1 MSLVFNVR
9 GVQRGVKAQLRGEE
23 WREGEKGCGCEEGK
37 WKWKGETQPDATD
50 RILHS
55 HCGLCTHPN
64 RALFTNQLIN
74 NFRIHLSVS
83 EDKLKCSY
91 DDPWVYTRQSLS

>member
-1 MSLVFNVR
+1 M
-9 GVQRGVKAQLRGEE
+9 
-23 WREGEKGCGCEEGK
+23 EGEKGCGCEEGK

-64 RALFTNQLIN
+64 RALFANQLIN
-74 NFRIHLSVS
+74 NFFVFIFPFPRTSLHMMTVTH
-83 EDKLKCSY
+83 ERTQGR
-91 DDPWVYTRQSLS
+91 VYLNFIPLVLITDNSKIDNTWK